1 MAPFQLIVSYL
12 LTTIVFFVIDLLWL
26 GLIAKDLYDRILG
39 NLLAEQVNWAAAIIF
54 YLIFIIG
61 IFVFAILPAVE
72 KQSWQQ
78 ALIMGALF
86 GFFTYATYDLT
97 NLAVLKGWP
106 IQIVFIDVAWGVVLT
121 SMVSVS
127 GYYICN
133 WVR

>member
-1 MAPFQLIVSYL
+1 MAPFQLIISYL
-12 LTTIVFFVIDLLWL
+12 LTTIVFFVVDLLWL
-26 GLIAKDLYDRILG
+26 GLIAKGLYDRILG

-61 IFVFAILPAVE
+61 IFVFSILPAVE

-78 ALIMGALF
+78 ALILGALF

-97 NLAVLKGWP
+97 NLAVLKEWP

-121 SMVSVS
+121 SLVSVS

>member
-1 MAPFQLIVSYL
+1 MAPFQLFISYL

-39 NLLAEQVNWAAAIIF
+39 NLLAEQVNWVAAIIF

-61 IFVFAILPAVE
+61 IFVLAILPAVE

-78 ALIMGALF
+78 ALILGALF

-121 SMVSVS
+121 SLVSVS

-133 WVR
+133 WIR